1 MDINNIANLSTI
13 LREYVNS
20 QSNHMGSHI
29 VKDINEKLS
38 LIYKDLGKEYP
49 VTIRHIKISQKQ
61 LFRNNDINS
70 SVNRVAATNILII
83 LNVLY
88 ETEKNKMKNIWSFI
102 HPQIIKSS
110 KKLYMDGHYSNAALD
125 AFIEI
130 SDRMKKIYT
139 YLNSENKDVPDGTD
153 LMHKILSENSSAL
166 KLGDLNTKKGK
177 DIQRGFSFMFSGA
190 ISALRNPSAHSNDEK
205 LTAEESMRRL
215 MFASMLMYKIDE
227 AVKNNKIQEKE

>member
-13 LREYVNS
+13 LRKYVNS